1 MNDFLV
7 GCFIKLEQ
15 FRPSADEL
23 VSHPWVVGEGAKG
36 EEGSLPYSHFHDLRK
51 KETVSDDEVGFVAV
65 CWFFLLLFCCLL
77 SPPFSFV

>member
-23 VSHPWVVGEGAKG
+23 LSHPWVSGKKVD
-36 EEGSLPYSHFHDLRK
+36 EGSLPYSHFHDLK
-51 KETVSDDEVGFVAV
+51 KKDPVSDDEVYIFLFV
-65 CWFFLLLFCCLL
+65 
-77 SPPFSFV
+77 